1 MGDEFISRH
10 GPETITTMVV
20 RMRYLWDLQYLSN
33 KIRGNYYTCTSK
45 SYSELR
51 HRDINAMYVG
61 VEILYKHDRTTHGF
75 LT

>member
-33 KIRGNYYTCTSK
+33 KIRGNYYTCTSELRN
-45 SYSELR
+45 ELR
-51 HRDINAMYVG
+51 HKGIDVVYVG
-61 VEILYKHDRTTHGF
+61 VELLYKHDMTMHGF